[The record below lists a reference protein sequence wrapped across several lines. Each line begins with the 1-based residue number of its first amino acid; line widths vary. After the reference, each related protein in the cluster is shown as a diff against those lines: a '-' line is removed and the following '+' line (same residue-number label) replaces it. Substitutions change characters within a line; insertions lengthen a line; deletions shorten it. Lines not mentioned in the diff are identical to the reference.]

1 MFASAIYSFGYFLEL
16 NCVSLGTLLLVRNF
30 EFLGSVF
37 VPTFGILFITEL
49 TKIKVTKKAT
59 GILFAVSAML
69 WLIFITNPFHHLIY
83 KSIDLRVIG
92 GFGVVDVVRG
102 PVFFSLMAYYAFFL
116 IFASVILSK
125 AYKKS
130 NRRRNKNNF
139 RFLLV
144 SLQVTWLTMLFILLG
159 FDTYVDPV
167 PATIII
173 ICVLFGIN
181 EIKNDRFELQ
191 INRWNNT
198 FANIG
203 EPAFMVDKAG
213 EIICSNINAN
223 GFFSGSE
230 KSIKDII
237 ENLDENELYSKPVFF
252 TINNGIKWFNIKK
265 NNFDTQRKLTNYL
278 LINITERRQAED
290 AVKESEKRLIAAQ
303 LMARVGNWELNLHTK
318 NIWASE
324 EAFNMYGIEH
334 ISQCLPLN
342 LVQESVFPE
351 YRESLDVALIGLITK
366 KEKYDEKFK
375 IKNIKTGEER
385 FVHSKAILLV
395 DEGGNAVKVVG
406 TIQDITE
413 YKKAEEEILYLGYHD
428 QLTGLYNRRFYE
440 EELKRLDTERNL
452 PMTIAM
458 GDVNGLKLIND
469 SFGHAMGDEL
479 LKKAAEVIK
488 KGCRADD
495 IIARLG
501 GDEFVIILPKTDA
514 FKTEQ
519 IIKRIKDL
527 SLKEKVGSID
537 ISITFGHETKNNKEE
552 NIQEIFK
559 NTEDHMYRHKLS
571 ESSSMKSKTIDLIMN
586 TLFEK
591 NNREMLHSKRISE
604 ICEDIATKMN
614 FNKDDI
620 NQIRIAGLM
629 HDIGKIG
636 IDEKILNKTQKLS
649 SNEWKEIERHSEI
662 GYRILSSVN
671 EFSEIAEHVL
681 EHHEKRNGKG
691 YPRGLKGEEISL
703 QARIIAVADAFDAMT
718 RDRTYGKALSEEE
731 AINEIRRCS
740 GMQFD
745 PTIARVFIEKVLGK
759 EWK

>member
-1 MFASAIYSFGYFLEL
+1 M
-16 NCVSLGTLLLVRNF
+16 
-30 EFLGSVF
+30 
-37 VPTFGILFITEL
+37 
-49 TKIKVTKKAT
+49 
-59 GILFAVSAML
+59 
-69 WLIFITNPFHHLIY
+69 
-83 KSIDLRVIG
+83 
-92 GFGVVDVVRG
+92 
-102 PVFFSLMAYYAFFL
+102 
-116 IFASVILSK
+116 
-125 AYKKS
+125 
-130 NRRRNKNNF
+130 
-139 RFLLV
+139 LV
-144 SLQVTWLTMLFILLG
+144 SLQIPWLTILFILLG

-181 EIKNDRFELQ
+181 EIKNDRFEMQ
-191 INRWNNT
+191 INRWDSI

-213 EIICSNINAN
+213 EIICSNMNAN
-223 GFFSGSE
+223 GFFNGL
-230 KSIKDII
+230 KNSIKDII
-237 ENLDENELYSKPVFF
+237 ANLDENELYGNPVFF
-252 TINNGIKWFNIKK
+252 TINNEVKWFNIKI
-265 NNFDTQRKLTNYL
+265 NNFDTQRKLINYL
-278 LINITERRQAED
+278 LIDITKHKQAED

-303 LMARVGNWELNLHTK
+303 LMAHVGNWELNLDTK
-318 NIWASE
+318 TIWASE
-324 EAFNMYGIEH
+324 EAFNMYGIEYT
-334 ISQCLPLN
+334 SQYLPLDR
-342 LVQESVFPE
+342 VQKSVFPE
-351 YRESLDVALIGLITK
+351 YRESLDAALIGLITK
-366 KEKYDEKFK
+366 KEKYDEKYK

-385 FVHSKAILLV
+385 FFHSRAILLV

-413 YKKAEEEILYLGYHD
+413 YKKAEEEILFLGYHD

-469 SFGHAMGDEL
+469 SFGHAIGDEL

-488 KGCRADD
+488 NGCRADD

-514 FKTEQ
+514 FETEQ
-519 IIKRIKDL
+519 IIKRIKGL
-527 SLKEKVGSID
+527 SLKEEIVSID

-552 NIQEIFK
+552 DIQEIFK
-559 NTEDHMYRHKLS
+559 NTEDHMYRNKLS

-591 NNREMLHSKRISE
+591 NNREMLHSKRVSE
-604 ICEDIATKMN
+604 ICEDIAIKMN
-614 FNKDDI
+614 FNKEDVS
-620 NQIRIAGLM
+620 QIRITGLM

-636 IDEKILNKTQKLS
+636 IDENILNKPQKLS
-649 SNEWKEIERHSEI
+649 SDEWKEIEKHSEI
-662 GYRILSSVN
+662 GSRILSSVN

-681 EHHEKRNGKG
+681 EHHEKWDGKG

-718 RDRTYGKALSEEE
+718 RDRAYGKALSEEE
-731 AINEIRRCS
+731 AINEIIRCS
-740 GMQFD
+740 GTQFD
-745 PTIARVFIEKVLGK
+745 PEIAGVFIEKVLGK

>member
-1 MFASAIYSFGYFLEL
+1 VKFQE
-16 NCVSLGTLLLVRNF
+16 
-30 EFLGSVF
+30 
-37 VPTFGILFITEL
+37 
-49 TKIKVTKKAT
+49 
-59 GILFAVSAML
+59 
-69 WLIFITNPFHHLIY
+69 
-83 KSIDLRVIG
+83 
-92 GFGVVDVVRG
+92 
-102 PVFFSLMAYYAFFL
+102 
-116 IFASVILSK
+116 
-125 AYKKS
+125 
-130 NRRRNKNNF
+130 
-139 RFLLV
+139 
-144 SLQVTWLTMLFILLG
+144 
-159 FDTYVDPV
+159 
-167 PATIII
+167 
-173 ICVLFGIN
+173 
-181 EIKNDRFELQ
+181 
-191 INRWNNT
+191 
-198 FANIG
+198 
-203 EPAFMVDKAG
+203 
-213 EIICSNINAN
+213 
-223 GFFSGSE
+223 
-230 KSIKDII
+230 
-237 ENLDENELYSKPVFF
+237 
-252 TINNGIKWFNIKK
+252 IKWFNIKK

-278 LINITERRQAED
+278 LINITERKQAED

-303 LMARVGNWELNLHTK
+303 LMAHVSNWELDLDTK
-318 NIWASE
+318 TIWASE
-324 EAFNMYGIEH
+324 EAFNIYGIEH
-334 ISQCLPLN
+334 TSQYLPLD
-342 LVQESVFPE
+342 LVQESVLPE

-537 ISITFGHETKNNKEE
+537 ISITFGHETKDNKEE

-636 IDEKILNKTQKLS
+636 IDGKILNKTQKLS
-649 SNEWKEIERHSEI
+649 SDEWKEIERHSEI

-681 EHHEKRNGKG
+681 EHHEKWNGKG

-718 RDRTYGKALSEEE
+718 RDRTYSKALSEEE

-740 GMQFD
+740 GTQFD
-745 PTIARVFIEKVLGK
+745 PEIAGVFVEKVLGK
-759 EWK
+759 EWE